1 MERNSR
7 RSSLKGAAA
16 AVIVSPGFERAPHDA
31 SRRAPYSF
39 FTADTAAFID
49 PAVVHLVPADETGL
63 GRSRPGRLGRVR
75 APPCKQ
81 TGHSQL
87 NFLLCGYMETD
98 DCSPRVAGL
107 RAN

>member
-7 RSSLKGAAA
+7 RSFLKGAGA
-16 AVIVSPGFERAPHDA
+16 AVIVTPGCERTPHDA

-39 FTADTAAFID
+39 FTADEAAFID

-63 GRSRPGRLGRVR
+63 GRSKPGRLGRVR

-81 TGHSQL
+81 TSHSQL
-87 NFLLCGYMETD
+87 SFHCADTMETARLQ
-98 DCSPRVAGL
+98 P
-107 RAN
+107 